1 MKITVIEI
9 SIDEMAVLT
18 RDEET
23 GIHEDFEPL
32 PEPQAEEEKPKA
44 ETKPKPD
51 CGTQSAT
58 KTKTARRKPQPVGKI
73 DLTDQSGSVRTF
85 DDLKAA
91 AGFLGINYK
100 AAYDR
105 LTRGA
110 SVNGFTLKRHSE
122 LDDCLREIE
131 ERNKQPYQFSK

>member
-1 MKITVIEI
+1 MKITVIEM
-9 SIDEMAVLT
+9 SIDEMAVLM
-18 RDEET
+18 RDKET

-32 PEPQAEEEKPKA
+32 PEPQAEK
-44 ETKPKPD
+44 KPKPN
-51 CGTQSAT
+51 CGTQPAT
-58 KTKTARRKPQPVGKI
+58 KTKTARRRPQPVGKI
-73 DLTDQSGSVRTF
+73 DVTEPSGKVSTF

-91 AGFLGINYK
+91 AEFLGITYK
-100 AAYDR
+100 VAYDR

>member
-1 MKITVIEI
+1 MKITVIEM

-44 ETKPKPD
+44 KTKP
-51 CGTQSAT
+51 

-73 DLTDQSGSVRTF
+73 DLTDSSGSVRTF

-91 AGFLGINYK
+91 AGFLGIDYK

-105 LTRGA
+105 LTRGT

-122 LDDCLREIE
+122 LDDCLCEIE